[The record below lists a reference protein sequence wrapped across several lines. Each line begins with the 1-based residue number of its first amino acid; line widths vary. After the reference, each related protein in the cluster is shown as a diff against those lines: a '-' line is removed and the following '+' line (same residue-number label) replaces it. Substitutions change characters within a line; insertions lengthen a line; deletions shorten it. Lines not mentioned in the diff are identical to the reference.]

1 MTTLKNLIDETTN
14 IKNELKTCYTNLKN
28 NLVGK
33 GIDCSPSDKL
43 PNLISKIKK
52 FDKYVEDYDI
62 YNTGNTF
69 NSITGGYQRYPSSSS
84 YEDRIVFES
93 SRILITVPSGAPK
106 VGVRTVNKINLAN
119 YNLVSVSY
127 KNVSNAPIMYIDILN
142 DNLEVVSSSSF
153 FDSPLNTTFE
163 FDVNVTRLN
172 GEFYIFVYAGQ
183 TTSTSI
189 KKMQIDKISV
199 LK

>member
-1 MTTLKNLIDETTN
+1 MATLKNLVDETTN

-28 NLVGK
+28 NLMEK
-33 GIDCSPSDKL
+33 GIDCSSSDKL
-43 PNLISKIKK
+43 QNLISKIKK

-62 YNTGNTF
+62 YNAGNTF

-93 SRILITVPSGAPK
+93 SRILITVPSGASK
-106 VGVRTVNKINLAN
+106 VGVRTVNKINLTH